1 MVFDSWIVVASINS
15 QQSMGPR
22 KAHSVVPSGMGVWVG
37 WGFGG
42 VVGCCGVIS
51 IFNIIGFCVVSV

>member
-15 QQSMGPR
+15 QQSMGLV
-22 KAHSVVPSGMGVWVG
+22 KAHVILPLGRVMWVG
-37 WGFGG
+37 VGFGG

>member
-15 QQSMGPR
+15 RQSMGLSMV
-22 KAHSVVPSGMGVWVG
+22 HVILLSGRVMWVG
-37 WGFGG
+37 GGFGG